1 MEEPADQTRKVSLRL
16 LLRVLIPGPGPAVS
30 PLPAAPPGVRLAGYA
45 YSQALWTL
53 APTVP
58 RNPFLL
64 LSKAGSAP
72 PAGNPAPPPSLPP
85 DRELGTVRAAQL
97 GCQSAPWFPPHLH

>member
-16 LLRVLIPGPGPAVS
+16 LSRVLTPGPGPRSLTS
-30 PLPAAPPGVRLAGYA
+30 PGRPAGGPAGCA
-45 YSQALWTL
+45 QSQALWTL

-97 GCQSAPWFPPHLH
+97 DCQSTPWFPPHLH